1 MLEFMSHNQMYIV
14 MAIVLLVWAGIVAYL
29 LRLDRK
35 VRDLEKSMRK
45 ESSI

>member
-14 MAIVLLVWAGIVAYL
+14 LSIVLLVWAGIVAYL
-29 LRLDRK
+29 LRLDKK

-45 ESSI
+45 ES

>member
-14 MAIVLLVWAGIVAYL
+14 LSIVLLVWAGIVAYL

-45 ESSI
+45 ES

>member
-1 MLEFMSHNQMYIV
+1 MSHNQMYIV
-14 MAIVLLVWAGIVAYL
+14 LSIVLLVWVGIVAYL

-45 ESSI
+45 ES